1 MSAMVFDQFAPLT
14 DREAVAMTVLDGL
27 DLADVYDL
35 TIGDGL
41 AQAVRW
47 IDLQEQT
54 QLARAVGVLR

>member
-1 MSAMVFDQFAPLT
+1 MSVVFDQFAPQT
-14 DREAVAMTVLDGL
+14 DREAATSVVLDGL

-35 TIGDGL
+35 TIGNGL

-47 IDLQEQT
+47 IDLEEQV